1 MRTITTICLLFALW
15 ASNVD
20 AGEFDPEAFAK
31 TYFQA
36 WTATQRPTA
45 TEADIE
51 AYLSL
56 LADDVGHQ
64 HLPYDPDDSR
74 APDGKQRM
82 REGMNYYRGAHTEY
96 AGTLAGMSFGYDV
109 IVIQYD
115 TYAKGVHPQTGE
127 EVESRHSTLEVLE
140 IEDGQVSVIRKYS
153 E

>member
-15 ASNVD
+15 TSNVN
-20 AGEFDPEAFAK
+20 AGEFDPEAFAR

-36 WTATQRPTA
+36 WTATQSPTA

-56 LADDVGHQ
+56 LADNVGHQ

-74 APDGKQRM
+74 APDGKQKM

-96 AGTLAGMSFGYDV
+96 TGTLTGTSFGYNV

-115 TYAKGVHPQTGE
+115 TFSKGVHPQTGQ
-127 EVESRHSTLEVLE
+127 EVESRRSTLEVLE
-140 IEDGQVSVIRKYS
+140 IEDGKVSVIRKYS